1 MCEDGPT
8 VTGDWFTT
16 RPLGGYR
23 HECPVA
29 RLFQQMSHILLP
41 PWPTEDDDLPA
52 TATDPQR

>member
-41 PWPTEDDDLPA
+41 PWPTEDEEAAEPRP
-52 TATDPQR
+52 DP